1 MINKQGNST
10 TCEGRND
17 ANEFAEIRSA
27 MKVLLF
33 SEQEIFD
40 ILRILAALLHLGNIS
55 FKGVVISESPSF
67 FGNPLKKDSY
77 VTVVL
82 IVIR

>member
-1 MINKQGNST
+1 
-10 TCEGRND
+10 
-17 ANEFAEIRSA
+17 

-55 FKGVVISESPSF
+55 FKGVVISESPSIF
-67 FGNPLKKDSY
+67 EIL
-77 VTVVL
+77 
-82 IVIR
+82 